1 MISCFSHVQLFAIP
15 WTVGPQVPLFMDS
28 PSKNTGVDLPD
39 SGIDTASLMSPE
51 LADRF
56 FITSTT
62 WKACN
67 NSILKFKDNLRT
79 QQIP

>member
-1 MISCFSHVQLFAIP
+1 MISHFSHVQLFASP
-15 WTVGPQVPLFMDS
+15 WTVTPQAPCQDS
-28 PSKNTGVDLPD
+28 PGKNNGVDLPD
-39 SGIDTASLMSPE
+39 SGIEHASLMSPE

-62 WKACN
+62 WKAHN
-67 NSILKFKDNLRT
+67 NSILKFKDSLGT